1 MPTIRTSTL
10 LDRLAQRR
18 ADAGHIDALAADP
31 AARFMLLVNGRALIR
46 SNADRTQTSI
56 RWLSAG
62 DLVALPLTIEPETRL
77 FLGAEFEGGGGRF
90 AMPVRVPEPPPGEAL
105 HLPGLPGPL
114 VDLRSLAM
122 QSVMSPEEMS
132 LIGQALMLAQWH
144 DNARFCGRCGAPNRP
159 VDGGWKTQCS
169 SCSSET
175 FPRID
180 PVVIMLIE
188 DGRRCVLSREPRFP
202 EGMVS
207 TLAGFIE
214 PGEDIFHAVTRET
227 REEIGIETAD
237 VRFISSQPWPFP
249 HSLMIGCI
257 ARAATTDLK
266 IDPAEI
272 LEASGFEPE
281 QVREM
286 LTRRPGEGAWLPGRQ
301 SLANVLVR
309 TWLGER

>member
-10 LDRLAQRR
+10 LDRLAHRR
-18 ADAGHIDALAADP
+18 GDAGHIDALAGDP
-31 AARFMLLVNGRALIR
+31 GARFMLLVNGRALIR

-56 RWLSAG
+56 RWLSAT
-62 DLVALPLTIEPETRL
+62 DLAALPLAIEPETRL
-77 FLGAEFEGGGGRF
+77 FLGAALEDGGGRF
-90 AMPVRVPEPPPGEAL
+90 AMPVRVPEPPPGEPL

-122 QSVMSPEEMS
+122 QNVMGPEELS

-144 DNARFCGRCGAPNRP
+144 GNAGFCGRCGAPNRP

-188 DGRRCVLSREPRFP
+188 DGSRCVLSREARFP

-214 PGEDIFHAVTRET
+214 PGEDIFHAVARET

-272 LEASGFEPE
+272 LEAAWFEPE

-286 LTRRPGEGAWLPGRQ
+286 LARKPGEGVWLPGRQ

-309 TWLGER
+309 TWLRER